1 MLNGFE
7 LLKFLNLLL
16 SQIPSHIVLV
26 ELSNLLHNFTYTEKR
41 NFYEKRNK
49 EKMHSVQVN
58 YDEYQVL
65 LQTI

>member
-16 SQIPSHIVLV
+16 PQIPSHIVLV
-26 ELSNLLHNFTYTEKR
+26 ELSNLLYNFTYTEKR

-49 EKMHSVQVN
+49 EKMHFVQVN

>member
-16 SQIPSHIVLV
+16 PQIPSHTVLV
-26 ELSNLLHNFTYTEKR
+26 ELSNLLYNFTYTEKR

-49 EKMHSVQVN
+49 EKMHFVQVN

>member
-7 LLKFLNLLL
+7 LLRFLNLLL

-26 ELSNLLHNFTYTEKR
+26 ELSNLLYNFTYTEKR
-41 NFYEKRNK
+41 NFYEKQNK